1 MVLNTDAKFERK
13 LTRAFKNDTK
23 NFHQSMF
30 ESLKLGSLVGSFQP
44 KQKMY
49 ELKIYRE
56 VMCYVNEE

>member
-30 ESLKLGSLVGSFQP
+30 ESLKLGSLVGSF
-44 KQKMY
+44 
-49 ELKIYRE
+49 
-56 VMCYVNEE
+56 